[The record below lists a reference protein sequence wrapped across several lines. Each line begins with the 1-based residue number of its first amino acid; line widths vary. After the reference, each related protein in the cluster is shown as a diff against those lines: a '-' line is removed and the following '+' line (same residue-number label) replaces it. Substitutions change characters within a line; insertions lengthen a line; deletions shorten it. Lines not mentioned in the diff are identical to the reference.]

1 MLIPFKYPWSEGRF
15 GGVNPAGVKFYNSL
29 INGLLGKGNAFFV
42 LLLCGQLP
50 LSTNAIL
57 QNKQAFQFSLFHLG
71 LAFDTLGLGI
81 QPFVTINHYDIPQEL
96 QERYGS
102 WLSPEIQ

>member
-1 MLIPFKYPWSEGRF
+1 ME
-15 GGVNPAGVKFYNSL
+15 PARKRY
-29 INGLLGKGNAFFV
+29 AFFV

-50 LSTNAIL
+50 RSTNATV

-71 LAFDTLGLGI
+71 LAFDTLGAGI
-81 QPFVTINHYDIPQEL
+81 QPFVTINHYDIPEEL
-96 QERYGS
+96 EERYSS